1 MTLRNR
7 RQWLGAALG
16 AAVIFAAGCGSEAS
30 PVRSPFDDRGPQPTV
45 PAGVP
50 NFPPPFP
57 APTRPTT
64 PPPATST
71 PAVEAIATAAIDMLA
86 SRMGVPATRFTVD
99 RVEAVTWPDG
109 CLGISTPGIAC
120 TQALVPG
127 YRVVLRASTGSLH
140 EVRTGA
146 GGVTAWAP
154 QATIHATVEQ
164 PGATLALIDAGG
176 KKITALVG
184 GGTQLVEV
192 TLGALKAGDEIVIG
206 ADDLGDGSPLR
217 VAWLAREP

>member
-1 MTLRNR
+1 MTLRIR
-7 RQWLGAALG
+7 RQWLVTALG
-16 AAVIFAAGCGSEAS
+16 AAAILVAGCGSEAS
-30 PVRSPFDDRGPQPTV
+30 PVRSPLDDRGPQPTV

-57 APTRPTT
+57 APTRP
-64 PPPATST
+64 ATSPPGT
-71 PAVEAIATAAIDMLA
+71 PTPDVEAIATAAIDVLA
-86 SRMGVPATRFTVD
+86 SRMGVPATRFTVE

-109 CLGISTPGIAC
+109 CLGVTIPGMAC
-120 TQALVPG
+120 AQVVTPG
-127 YRVVLRASTGSLH
+127 YRVVLRANSGSLH
-140 EVRTGA
+140 EVRTGMS
-146 GGVTAWAP
+146 GVTAWAP

-217 VAWLAREP
+217 VVWLAREP